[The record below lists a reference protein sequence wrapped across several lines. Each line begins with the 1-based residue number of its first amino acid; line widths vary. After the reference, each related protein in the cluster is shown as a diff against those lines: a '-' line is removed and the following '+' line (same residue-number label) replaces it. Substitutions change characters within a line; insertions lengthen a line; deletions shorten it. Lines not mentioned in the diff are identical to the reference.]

1 MTADAPGQAS
11 PQTQQVG
18 TARSALSVRSFRNV
32 LLGSFIAQIGQWMR
46 TVVLGA
52 YVYSQTQSPLAVGVI
67 TFAQLGPMIV
77 FPVIGGWLTDRF
89 DERRYILLLQGLQ
102 IPALLA
108 LAWILEAPELNF
120 GAVLVCVL
128 AIGIC
133 NALIGPAWM
142 SAVPSLVGPENLRAA
157 VSLNSTQMNTARVIG
172 PALGGVLMPIMGASG
187 VILLNGFAFLFII
200 GAVYFVR
207 FPKRVAPAG
216 GRPGI
221 AGSYHVMRDD
231 PYVRRI
237 ILSIFTLALL
247 TFTFLYQLPTIAA
260 ANFGMNVES
269 ASYGYLYACLGGGAV
284 VGAVAMSTLL
294 VRRDPY
300 VNVIIGLIGVGV
312 LLAVM
317 AELRTPALAYP
328 VVFIL
333 GISYQ
338 LVLISLNSSIQAH
351 VQFSSRGQVMGLWM
365 TALGGTVPIGILL
378 SGVIAEAWS
387 ISLVL
392 TYGAIVAFT
401 VAWILRPKALRSAE
415 RRSHALGFGT

>member
-1 MTADAPGQAS
+1 
-11 PQTQQVG
+11 
-18 TARSALSVRSFRNV
+18 
-32 LLGSFIAQIGQWMR
+32 MR

-102 IPALLA
+102 IPVLLA
-108 LAWILEAPELNF
+108 LAWILEAPQLNF
-120 GAVLVCVL
+120 AAVLVCVL

-200 GAVYFVR
+200 VAVYF
-207 FPKRVAPAG
+207 
-216 GRPGI
+216 
-221 AGSYHVMRDD
+221 
-231 PYVRRI
+231 

-260 ANFGMNVES
+260 ANFGMDVES

-300 VNVIIGLIGVGV
+300 VNVIFGLIGVGV

-328 VVFIL
+328 VVFVL
-333 GISYQ
+333 GIAYQ

-392 TYGAIVAFT
+392 TYGAIVAFA